1 MSVASQIARQMREL
15 HTGGNMAGSDLQQKI
30 ADITWEQAIAKVHG
44 LNSIALLTY
53 HVNYYVAGLIDV
65 MEGGPLTIRDMYS
78 YDMPPVTGPE
88 DWERLRTKT
97 LADAETFARLVEQMP
112 DSRLYESFIDGKY
125 GTWYRNLTGVL
136 EHTHY
141 HLGQIAIIKK
151 MVLHG

>member
-1 MSVASQIARQMREL
+1 MREL
-15 HTGGNMAGSDLQQKI
+15 HTGGNMAGSDLQHKI

-53 HVNYYVAGLIDV
+53 HVNYYVAGLIGV

-78 YDMPPVTGPE
+78 YDMPSITGPE

-97 LADAETFARLVEQMP
+97 LEDAETFARLVEQMP